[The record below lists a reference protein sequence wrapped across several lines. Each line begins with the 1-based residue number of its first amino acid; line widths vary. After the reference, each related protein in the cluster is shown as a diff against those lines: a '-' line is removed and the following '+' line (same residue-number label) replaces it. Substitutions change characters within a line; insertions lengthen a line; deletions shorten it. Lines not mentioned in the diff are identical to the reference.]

1 MKLRIPKKKEEYIDQ
16 LRDYQLLRED
26 PDPWSLVIK

>member
-1 MKLRIPKKKEEYIDQ
+1 MKLRIKKKEYIGQ

-26 PDPWSLVIK
+26 PDPWSLVIN